1 MQDAKEEVR
10 ERLAIEDVIGE
21 YVQLKRAGRN
31 LKGLSPFT
39 DERTPSFMVSPEKQ
53 IWHDF
58 SSGRGGDIYSFVML
72 VEGMEFRQALEHLA
86 RKAGVD
92 LGMFSKGDGRTAK
105 RRARAREALNLAAKF
120 FQQTL
125 LRTPE
130 ALDYVV
136 KKRGLN
142 RQTIADFSVGYAPDG
157 GKTLV
162 TALEKRGFSRNELS
176 DAGLVNRFGGD
187 LYRGRMTVALMDG
200 SGEVVGFT
208 GRIIRDEPNAPKYLN
223 TPQTLL
229 FDKSRHIFGLSQA
242 KEAIRKS
249 DAAVIVEGN
258 LDVVS
263 SHQAGV
269 KNVVATAGTAMTE
282 HHLKALS
289 RLAGRIR
296 IAFDGDKAGL
306 AATERAIEIAQRVGV
321 ELEVVT
327 LPEGAKDPD
336 ELIQQ
341 DPALW
346 QQAIDSAQPAVS
358 WVISQ
363 YSDRENLTTAE
374 GKRRFSTAALKLV
387 RTLKDQVEQE
397 HYLQIISQKTGASL
411 AALKAKLTGVADEA
425 NRQKSQ
431 KTVKNDDLP
440 PVKQA
445 NETEDMLI
453 GLALGVPQTR
463 RWLSALQ
470 SEMFETEAVRQI
482 VVTIQ
487 KTPDFDSGK
496 LPQDLQKFE
505 QYVKIVQLKSDTR
518 YANWEADSLLDEMAR
533 LVKEIITKHRNT
545 KKQQLLTKLRDAEL
559 AGDER
564 TAESLRRDL
573 NTLIKENV

>member
-39 DERTPSFMVSPEKQ
+39 DERTPSFMVSPEKG

-58 SSGRGGDIYSFVML
+58 SSGRGGDIYSFIML
-72 VEGMEFRQALEHLA
+72 MEGMDFPQALEHLA

-105 RRARAREALNLAAKF
+105 RRARAREALRLAAKF

-130 ALDYVV
+130 ALEYVV

-142 RQTIADFSVGYAPDG
+142 RQTIADFSVGYAPDEG
-157 GKTLV
+157 RALV
-162 TALEKRGFSRNELS
+162 AALEKRGFSRGELA

-249 DAAVIVEGN
+249 DVAVIVEGN

-269 KNVVATAGTAMTE
+269 KNVVATAGTAM
-282 HHLKALS
+282 AS
-289 RLAGRIR
+289 M
-296 IAFDGDKAGL
+296 
-306 AATERAIEIAQRVGV
+306 
-321 ELEVVT
+321 
-327 LPEGAKDPD
+327 P
-336 ELIQQ
+336 
-341 DPALW
+341 
-346 QQAIDSAQPAVS
+346 SS
-358 WVISQ
+358 W
-363 YSDRENLTTAE
+363 TC
-374 GKRRFSTAALKLV
+374 
-387 RTLKDQVEQE
+387 
-397 HYLQIISQKTGASL
+397 
-411 AALKAKLTGVADEA
+411 
-425 NRQKSQ
+425 
-431 KTVKNDDLP
+431 
-440 PVKQA
+440 
-445 NETEDMLI
+445 I
-453 GLALGVPQTR
+453 GLSSVPPKSGSR
-463 RWLSALQ
+463 
-470 SEMFETEAVRQI
+470 EA
-482 VVTIQ
+482 
-487 KTPDFDSGK
+487 
-496 LPQDLQKFE
+496 
-505 QYVKIVQLKSDTR
+505 
-518 YANWEADSLLDEMAR
+518 
-533 LVKEIITKHRNT
+533 
-545 KKQQLLTKLRDAEL
+545 
-559 AGDER
+559 
-564 TAESLRRDL
+564 
-573 NTLIKENV
+573 